1 MNKIFFTNQTA
12 NANSAEVVIVKNS
25 SKLIAVY
32 GAFDTANIQVEV
44 EASGGNWVPL
54 EGGDFTEPMAK
65 AIDDTVHGLNLRM
78 VLSSVGASTSI
89 SAELLG

>member
-12 NANSAEVVIVKNS
+12 NGNSAEVIIVKNS

-32 GAFDTANIQVEV
+32 GTFGTATVQVEV
-44 EASGGNWVPL
+44 ETSSGVFVPL
-54 EGGDFTEPMAK
+54 EGGDFTAPFAK

-78 VLSSVGASTSI
+78 VLANAGGGTDI
-89 SAELLG
+89 NAELLG